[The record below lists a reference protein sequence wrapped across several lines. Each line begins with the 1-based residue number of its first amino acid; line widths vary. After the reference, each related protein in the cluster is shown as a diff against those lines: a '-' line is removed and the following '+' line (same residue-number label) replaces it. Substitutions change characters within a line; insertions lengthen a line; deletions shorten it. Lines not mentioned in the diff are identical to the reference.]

1 MGRVKKSFNEKYNSP
16 FAANMR
22 ELMKE
27 YGVTQDTLAAKIGRT
42 RQTVCQYVNGESEP
56 GYETLAK
63 IADFFSVSTDYLLGI
78 SLAKTPGTTMQAV
91 TEYTGLSED
100 NVLRLFTPGKKRLY
114 GNIFYCVI
122 MRNGSAPGKQRSRGN
137 GKQESRCR
145 SLLKATAPG

>member
-16 FAANMR
+16 FAVNMR

-42 RQTVCQYVNGESEP
+42 RQTVCQYVNGDSEP

-78 SLAKTPGTTMQAV
+78 SLAKTPGTTMQAGLRIPG
-91 TEYTGLSED
+91 TPMPTSPATLPALHAAWAAEPTGP
-100 NVLRLFTPGKKRLY
+100 V
-114 GNIFYCVI
+114 
-122 MRNGSAPGKQRSRGN
+122 A
-137 GKQESRCR
+137 
-145 SLLKATAPG
+145 